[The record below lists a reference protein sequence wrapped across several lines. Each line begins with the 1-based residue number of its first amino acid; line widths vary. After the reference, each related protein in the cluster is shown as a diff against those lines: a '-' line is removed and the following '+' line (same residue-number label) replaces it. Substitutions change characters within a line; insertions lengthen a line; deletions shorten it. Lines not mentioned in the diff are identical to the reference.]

1 MGRRKRSCSR
11 KECAKSNVLTSSA
24 CNPRRSP
31 GSQGS
36 TPTEA
41 LLVGGGNGHPPG
53 GGNPPLCPAPW
64 GFGPRTPT
72 TIEMLLAFLIVGLRD
87 TLANGTVSLTLTA
100 AKYSVNLQL
109 PCVLLL
115 MIMFAMIWQDHRRR

>member
-1 MGRRKRSCSR
+1 MPVERLLG
-11 KECAKSNVLTSSA
+11 A
-24 CNPRRSP
+24 
-31 GSQGS
+31 GSKQPPQGK
-36 TPTEA
+36 
-41 LLVGGGNGHPPG
+41 GPG
-53 GGNPPLCPAPW
+53 GAPLREPEA
-64 GFGPRTPT
+64 RLSRARAPT

-87 TLANGTVSLTLTA
+87 TLADGTVSLTLTA